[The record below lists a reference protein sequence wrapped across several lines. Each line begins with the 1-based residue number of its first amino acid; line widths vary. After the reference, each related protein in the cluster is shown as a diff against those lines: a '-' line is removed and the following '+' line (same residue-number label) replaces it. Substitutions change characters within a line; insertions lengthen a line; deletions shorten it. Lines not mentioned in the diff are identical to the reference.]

1 MTEQTAF
8 LAVLLLCLTAVV
20 GLLGARMN
28 KIELR
33 IAKLSTVEAKLDLLL
48 KLAEVEYDPYQ
59 NVPGVVADAIR
70 SGNKIEAIKR
80 YREATAVGLKEAKN
94 FVEEVQR
101 RGGVG

>member
-20 GLLGARMN
+20 GLLGARMS

-33 IAKLSTVEAKLDLLL
+33 IARLFTVEAKLDLLL
-48 KLAEVEYDPYQ
+48 RLAEVEYDPYQ
-59 NVPGVVADAIR
+59 NVPGAVADAIR

-80 YREATAVGLKEAKN
+80 YREATAVGLKDAKN

-101 RGGVG
+101 RGGAG

>member
-8 LAVLLLCLTAVV
+8 LAVLLLCVIVVV
-20 GLLGARMN
+20 GLLGVRLN

-33 IAKLSTVEAKLDLLL
+33 IARLSSVEAKLDLLL
-48 KLAEVEYDPYQ
+48 NLAGLEYDPYQ
-59 NVPGVVADAIR
+59 NVPGEVADAIR
-70 SGNKIEAIKR
+70 SGKKIEAIKR
-80 YREATAVGLKEAKN
+80 YREATAVGLKEAKD